1 MKRLFSTMAGDQD
14 NETAAASERRVF
26 PWEQT
31 QRSFVVA
38 RFVAIY
44 VVVSGAWILL
54 SDHLVATF
62 AQEPET
68 IHRVQTYKGWF
79 FVVVTGVLLG
89 WLVRRDLR
97 RMEEASAVVRESEA
111 KFRTLVEQSL
121 TGVYIVQDGRFAY
134 ANPRLCQMFGY
145 TAEEMSR
152 MNPLDAVQEEDRPR
166 AAENLRRRLQGELE
180 SMHYSFRGK
189 HKDGRRLEVE
199 VLGSRTEFDGRPAV
213 IGTALDVTARKLAEE
228 QQRRLV
234 VEKDHLI
241 RRLQLHYLA
250 MPIGCIVVSVD
261 LVVLDWNPAA
271 ARIFGYTR
279 EEMVGCQPFGR
290 IISERFREAVQ
301 EFVAG
306 LLIGNETK
314 LLVQENLTKEG
325 RQIHCEWHGTALRDE
340 SGQVV
345 GLLAM
350 VQDVT
355 ERLQHE
361 AALRELS
368 ARLLAAQDEERRRIA
383 RELHDTTAQQL
394 AALSLNLAAVSRLLT
409 DPPPKAQRI
418 LADSLK
424 LVEMAAQE
432 VRTPAYLLLPPLLE
446 AAGLLGAVRD
456 YASGFAKRS
465 GIAVELVLP
474 DDLDR
479 LPQDAELALFRV
491 VQEGLANIH
500 RHSGST
506 TATIHLAREADCV
519 KLEVIDTGHGI
530 PTQTYAA
537 LWKQPGAVGV
547 GIAGMRE
554 RLHQLRGRLEIE
566 SGPNGTMVSATLPV
580 GTSKQQT

>member
-1 MKRLFSTMAGDQD
+1 MKRLFSTMVGDQG

-31 QRSFVVA
+31 RRSFVVA

-432 VRTPAYLLLPPLLE
+432 VRTTAYLLHPPLLE